1 MKTQIKY
8 LFLEVILLIMGLQT
22 VIAQDV
28 NREEE
33 VDEIELL
40 SDDRINVSGLTM
52 SGCPEF
58 YKEIPH
64 SQKTLTWANG
74 QGGKKEAKYYSLTL
88 SRFEHGDK
96 EISRLVAYKESAADY
111 SGTGDYLLNRGG
123 LTFSKIFPDTIDIYD
138 IKVFDDVVYF
148 CGRIISRKYYSP
160 SQITPN
166 ILHYEMYDTSGVVG
180 WIQANSLFSPESA
193 AISYVK
199 SGYVYTK
206 LRVFKDIGDHFITKV
221 AAMGTYRNPSY
232 MTAQENN
239 PFNPGPTIWI
249 ENPPT
254 YNDMVFIYNTSGLSS
269 YVKSPHNTNKEK
281 FQDIKLIGGDIAILS
296 LMYED
301 NLSDNLYTPSGELT
315 SEKVRYRA
323 VKALDLTQ
331 TNSYFDIKWID
342 YVTTQEYDAN
352 IPKGI
357 YNARL
362 DYAGEFDG
370 FYTNLNSNNRTGN
383 LIGFGIDDDLPAYGY
398 DNYDSCKL
406 PYQYNLVMSFN
417 HYESRPD
424 SNYYAVIMN
433 WVSHNELIH
442 ANNNSY
448 MGAKCSA
455 RIYES
460 STERK
465 LIDVNRMVG
474 NIYPRLTEYPTQGQI
489 NSTAF
494 SDYNVILEEKDK
506 LDYIYV
512 VHLDDHTTDS
522 ECFWTNTS
530 NASSSHNENNYI
542 HGGRRIGYEIKP
554 DNNLFDIPGFPL
566 FNDIN
571 TIKGQNH
578 YLFRTV
584 GNIGEPFLT
593 PRVLSFF
600 QYSNV
605 LNQGVPC
612 YTETP
617 FYYYERAYPV
627 KINYVD
633 IPDLN
638 TYIYNTNLNVTIIGI
653 NGPECLLNGDCK
665 NKYLK

>member
-1 MKTQIKY
+1 M
-8 LFLEVILLIMGLQT
+8 
-22 VIAQDV
+22 
-28 NREEE
+28 
-33 VDEIELL
+33 
-40 SDDRINVSGLTM
+40 
-52 SGCPEF
+52 
-58 YKEIPH
+58 
-64 SQKTLTWANG
+64 
-74 QGGKKEAKYYSLTL
+74 
-88 SRFEHGDK
+88 
-96 EISRLVAYKESAADY
+96 
-111 SGTGDYLLNRGG
+111 
-123 LTFSKIFPDTIDIYD
+123 
-138 IKVFDDVVYF
+138 
-148 CGRIISRKYYSP
+148 
-160 SQITPN
+160 
-166 ILHYEMYDTSGVVG
+166 
-180 WIQANSLFSPESA
+180 
-193 AISYVK
+193 
-199 SGYVYTK
+199 
-206 LRVFKDIGDHFITKV
+206 
-221 AAMGTYRNPSY
+221 
-232 MTAQENN
+232 
-239 PFNPGPTIWI
+239 
-249 ENPPT
+249 
-254 YNDMVFIYNTSGLSS
+254 
-269 YVKSPHNTNKEK
+269 
-281 FQDIKLIGGDIAILS
+281 
-296 LMYED
+296 
-301 NLSDNLYTPSGELT
+301 
-315 SEKVRYRA
+315 
-323 VKALDLTQ
+323 
-331 TNSYFDIKWID
+331 
-342 YVTTQEYDAN
+342 
-352 IPKGI
+352 
-357 YNARL
+357 

-370 FYTNLNSNNRTGN
+370 FYTNLNSNNSTGD

-465 LIDVNRMVG
+465 LIDVNRMIG

-489 NSTAF
+489 NPTAF

-512 VHLDDHTTDS
+512 VHLDDHMTDS

-554 DNNLFDIPGFPL
+554 DNNLFNIPGFPL

-578 YLFRTV
+578 YLFRAV

-605 LNQGVPC
+605 LNQGMPC

-617 FYYYERAYPV
+617 F
-627 KINYVD
+627 
-633 IPDLN
+633 
-638 TYIYNTNLNVTIIGI
+638 IIMREHI
-653 NGPECLLNGDCK
+653 L
-665 NKYLK
+665 

>member
-33 VDEIELL
+33 VDEMELL
-40 SDDRINVSGLTM
+40 SDDGINISGLTISNCFG
-52 SGCPEF
+52 SG
-58 YKEIPH
+58 KEIPH

-74 QGGKKEAKYYSLTL
+74 QGGTKEAEYYSLTL
-88 SRFEHGDK
+88 SRFEIEDK

-111 SGTGDYLLNRGG
+111 SGTGDYLLNRDG
-123 LTFSKIFPDTIDIYD
+123 LTFSKIFPDTMDIYD

-148 CGRIISRKYYSP
+148 CGRIISRKYYTP

-166 ILHYEMYDTSGVVG
+166 ILQYEMYDTSGVVG
-180 WIQANSLFSPESA
+180 RIQASLLFSPEPA

-199 SGYVYTK
+199 SGYVFTK
-206 LRVFKDIGDHFITKV
+206 LRVFKDIGDNFITKV
-221 AAMGTYRNPSY
+221 AAMGTYRNPSS

-269 YVKSPHNTNKEK
+269 YVKSPYNTNIEK
-281 FQDIKLIGGDIAILS
+281 FQDIKLIGDDIAILS

-301 NLSDNLYTPSGELT
+301 NLPDNLYTPSGELT
-315 SEKVRYRA
+315 SERVRYRT
-323 VKALDLTQ
+323 VKASNLTQ

-342 YVTTQEYDAN
+342 YRTNQEYYAN
-352 IPKGI
+352 RQKGV

-383 LIGFGIDDDLPAYGY
+383 LVGFGIDDDLPAYGY

-442 ANNNSY
+442 ANDPDY
-448 MGAKCSA
+448 IGAKCSA
-455 RIYES
+455 RIYEGC
-460 STERK
+460 TERK

-474 NIYPRLTEYPTQGQI
+474 VIYPRLTEY
-489 NSTAF
+489 STSGYVYSSAF
-494 SDYNVILEEKDK
+494 SDYSVILEEKDK
-506 LDYIYV
+506 LDYIYA
-512 VHLDDHTTDS
+512 VHLDDHINDR
-522 ECFWTNTS
+522 EYFWINTINMTS
-530 NASSSHNENNYI
+530 TYNENYYI
-542 HGGRRIGYEIKP
+542 HGGGRIGYEIKP
-554 DNNLFDIPGFPL
+554 DSNLFNILGLPL

-571 TIKGQNH
+571 IIKGRNH
-578 YLFRTV
+578 YLFRAV
-584 GNIGEPFLT
+584 GNIGEPFFT

-605 LNQGVPC
+605 LNQGMPC

-638 TYIYNTNLNVTIIGI
+638 TYIYNTNLNVTITGI